1 MDEFNQ
7 GSLTSFEDQIMN
19 MDDHEVGEFS
29 ADKFDYEN
37 YIFLHKKDILNF
49 CRIVEP
55 LTKMSVDEYGK
66 SVLIKSVNKDT
77 VLMSYV
83 NSTYVVEMTLANK
96 SEKEIT
102 PFALSIANLKKITNN
117 AFASLVLVQEERGMF
132 LAVCGSLLFLETRQ
146 LSLDIYNTERKPT
159 TNSLDKDIAFYV
171 FRRLGAIL
179 SCSDRASE
187 KVIVVKN
194 GHTIFNTGVF
204 SAKVKSPFK
213 GVSNL

>member
-1 MDEFNQ
+1 MDVFNQ
-7 GSLTSFEDQIMN
+7 DSLTAFEDQIMN

-29 ADKFDYEN
+29 ADKFDYKN

-96 SEKEIT
+96 SEKEVA

-117 AFASLVLVQEERGMF
+117 AFASLVLVQQEQGMF
-132 LAVCGSLLFLETRQ
+132 LAVCGSL
-146 LSLDIYNTERKPT
+146 S
-159 TNSLDKDIAFYV
+159 
-171 FRRLGAIL
+171 
-179 SCSDRASE
+179 
-187 KVIVVKN
+187 
-194 GHTIFNTGVF
+194 
-204 SAKVKSPFK
+204 
-213 GVSNL
+213 